1 MGTIYNM
8 IIIPRS
14 LTYSLAIHLC
24 LLAVLIFTLLPD
36 SKKETRK
43 SLKLQMISLSPSPA
57 TLSKPTIAQ
66 PTVPTKPIPVQ
77 KTKPLTP
84 ATVSIKAI
92 KPLLPAPVTIPI
104 QTPSTP
110 VVQTIAPV
118 ETPKAVHVPTPQPQ
132 VQSVNIEKEFLDAHL
147 GKIRALLIQNLKYPR
162 NAQRLKMQGEV
173 RVSFRLKSDGSV
185 ENIEVVQSSG
195 FEILDEDAK
204 TLIKNTAPQ
213 FPKPTK
219 SITLSVP
226 LAYLLR

>member
-1 MGTIYNM
+1 M
-8 IIIPRS
+8 IVIPRS

-57 TLSKPTIAQ
+57 VVSKPSTPQ
-66 PTVPTKPIPVQ
+66 PTVPAKPIPVQ
-77 KTKPLTP
+77 KIKPLTP
-84 ATVSIKAI
+84 ATVPITAV
-92 KPLLPAPVTIPI
+92 KPLLPTPVITPMR
-104 QTPSTP
+104 TPSP
-110 VVQTIAPV
+110 AVVQTITPV
-118 ETPKAVHVPTPQPQ
+118 ETPKTVYTPTPQPQ
-132 VQSVNIEKEFLDAHL
+132 VQSVNVEKEFLDAHL
-147 GKIRALLIQNLKYPR
+147 GKIRALLVQNLKYPR

-173 RVSFRLKSDGSV
+173 RVSFHLKSDGSV
-185 ENIEVVQSSG
+185 ENIEVIQSSG
-195 FEILDEDAK
+195 FELLDEDAK

>member
-1 MGTIYNM
+1 M
-8 IIIPRS
+8 IVIPRPFI
-14 LTYSLAIHLC
+14 YSLAIHSV
-24 LLAVLIFTLLPD
+24 LLAVLIFTLSPD

-43 SLKLQMISLSPSPA
+43 LLKLQMITLSPSPA
-57 TLSKPTIAQ
+57 VVSKPSTPQ

-77 KTKPLTP
+77 KIKPLTQV
-84 ATVSIKAI
+84 TVPITAV
-92 KPLLPAPVTIPI
+92 KPLLPTPVITPI
-104 QTPSTP
+104 RTPSAP

-118 ETPKAVHVPTPQPQ
+118 ETPKAVYIPTPQPQ
-132 VQSVNIEKEFLDAHL
+132 AQSVNVEKEFLDAHL
-147 GKIRALLIQNLKYPR
+147 GKIRALLIQNLKYPK

-185 ENIEVVQSSG
+185 ENIEVIQSSG
-195 FEILDEDAK
+195 FELLDEDAK
-204 TLIKNTAPQ
+204 ALIKDTAPQ

>member
-1 MGTIYNM
+1 M
-8 IIIPRS
+8 IVIPRS

-57 TLSKPTIAQ
+57 IVSKPSTHQ
-66 PTVPTKPIPVQ
+66 PIVPAKPIPVQ
-77 KTKPLTP
+77 KTTPLIQTSVPARPIKPFAP
-84 ATVSIKAI
+84 ATISTPV
-92 KPLLPAPVTIPI
+92 PTQPAPVP
-104 QTPSTP
+104 
-110 VVQTIAPV
+110 QTIVPA

-132 VQSVNIEKEFLDAHL
+132 VQSVNVEKEFLDAHL
-147 GKIRALLIQNLKYPR
+147 GKIRALLVQNLKYPR

-185 ENIEVVQSSG
+185 ENIEVIQSSG
-195 FEILDEDAK
+195 FELLDEDAK

-219 SITLSVP
+219 NITLSVP

>member
-1 MGTIYNM
+1 M
-8 IIIPRS
+8 IVISRPFI
-14 LTYSLAIHLC
+14 YSLAIHSL
-24 LLAVLIFTLLPD
+24 LLAVVIFTLSPD
-36 SKKETRK
+36 SKKETPK
-43 SLKLQMISLSPSPA
+43 PLKLQMISLSPSPA
-57 TLSKPTIAQ
+57 VISKPTTPQ

-77 KTKPLTP
+77 K
-84 ATVSIKAI
+84 I
-92 KPLLPAPVTIPI
+92 KPLNPANVPMTAIKHLLPTPVITPMRAP
-104 QTPSTP
+104 SAP

-118 ETPKAVHVPTPQPQ
+118 ETPKAVYIPTSQPQ
-132 VQSVNIEKEFLDAHL
+132 VQSVNVEKEFLDAHL

-185 ENIEVVQSSG
+185 ENIEVIQSSG
-195 FEILDEDAK
+195 FELLDEDAK
-204 TLIKNTAPQ
+204 ALIKDTAPQ